1 VTRDDAAR
9 HGLVEATMEA
19 FLDRT
24 RTVAELMA
32 AAGRGALGV
41 LPEPVPGAVT
51 GMLSAMRQLSEQMPP
66 VTAELDVLVEEVH
79 AKRLSIQ
86 ALQAELRALDS
97 QLAVLERTLAPV
109 QDWTR
114 RWERLRGSLAS
125 TLAPHPTTPTTPTTP
140 PPPDE

>member
-1 VTRDDAAR
+1 MSGDGVVPR
-9 HGLVEATMEA
+9 HGVLETTMEA

-41 LPEPVPGAVT
+41 MPEPVPSAVT
-51 GMLSAMRQLSEQMPP
+51 RMLGAMRQLSEQMPP
-66 VTAELDVLVEEVH
+66 VTAELDVLVDEVH

-86 ALQAELRALDS
+86 ALQAELAALDA

-114 RWERLRGSLAS
+114 HWERLRTSLAV
-125 TLAPHPTTPTTPTTP
+125 TLTAQ
-140 PPPDE
+140 PDGSDDGPGES